1 MSQTTR
7 ALTVIR
13 LLAWGTDSREIAAR
27 IVVAGKPV
35 AVVNAPM
42 VRTDPWGHW
51 GEESELRFRDACR
64 QVAQQLGG
72 VVEFR

>member
-1 MSQTTR
+1 MNQTTR

-13 LLAWGTDSREIAAR
+13 LPSWGTASREIAAR
-27 IVVAGKPV
+27 IVVAGRPV

-51 GEESELRFRDACR
+51 GEESEQRFRDACR
-64 QVAQQLGG
+64 QVAQELGG
-72 VVEFR
+72 SAEFR